1 MGGGIFVSLHRAT
14 DELVTSSDATFFS
27 VAQRPERNSGR
38 FQLKVGGRGSR
49 FSVAIEAGYG
59 TIPDSASVRRTA
71 LPASLQIGGTILRHP
86 PPNDR

>member
-14 DELVTSSDATFFS
+14 DELVINSDATFFS
-27 VAQRPERNSGR
+27 VAQRPEFRSGR

-59 TIPDSASVRRTA
+59 AIPDSVSVRRTA
-71 LPASLQIGGTILRHP
+71 LPASRPSSGTMLRP
-86 PPNDR
+86 PRS